1 MDKITFDN
9 YKILPSKDKLQY
21 IIDAL
26 ELENKLVYGK
36 VEKVEKKEEHR
47 LSIIPYDANGKQG
60 DIFLDYSKFEILGLN
75 VPDSIDENDYVEGIL
90 DSDERE
96 PYIRIIRKMDSFE
109 EFRKKLLYR
118 LNEKWQ
124 KEGFVLSDSDIAR
137 YDGEIAFDEW
147 VSDKVKAM
155 IEEKYKTFLFEKYK
169 TFLHNKMKQQEQEF
183 SSLKEKK
190 DGLIGNV
197 ELWENIKKEKNKE
210 LESLQTELK
219 SLQERKQ
226 KEQREL
232 NSLQKEKEEIE
243 YYKKLGIISNNIELL
258 ENKTKY
264 CNGFKQLVEDVWEY
278 LCQKKN
284 LYYEKFTVRYF
295 MNALRTQQL
304 TILWGRPGTGK
315 TSLPRAVAE
324 AIQAECVC
332 VQVQSNWTDN
342 QDLLGFYNIVDK
354 RYVSTQFLDALVDA
368 SNHPEQ
374 MYIILLDEMNLSN
387 VEYYFSEM
395 LNVFTWDKPYT
406 LHLYSKR
413 LMENAN
419 KDLKEAKTQE
429 EQEKEVSKL
438 AAILENM
445 CIYPP
450 EFTIP
455 KNVRFVGTLNTDA
468 TTKTIS
474 PKVIDRSCLIEL
486 QTILDVSDEKKEE
499 SLPKELA
506 LDGDKVVVKA
516 DKFEIKKS
524 SDANKEFK
532 QIIQQIRKTLSKAD
546 ISVSNRIDLY
556 IDQWTG
562 WNDDSCVELDEIVL
576 EKILPLIDIE
586 DSQENRNVIKELKE
600 EILEVHNCTN
610 SLIKIEKMEKQI
622 NHNNRILYWEN

>member
-1 MDKITFDN
+1 
-9 YKILPSKDKLQY
+9 
-21 IIDAL
+21 
-26 ELENKLVYGK
+26 
-36 VEKVEKKEEHR
+36 
-47 LSIIPYDANGKQG
+47 
-60 DIFLDYSKFEILGLN
+60 
-75 VPDSIDENDYVEGIL
+75 
-90 DSDERE
+90 
-96 PYIRIIRKMDSFE
+96 
-109 EFRKKLLYR
+109 
-118 LNEKWQ
+118 
-124 KEGFVLSDSDIAR
+124 
-137 YDGEIAFDEW
+137 
-147 VSDKVKAM
+147 
-155 IEEKYKTFLFEKYK
+155 
-169 TFLHNKMKQQEQEF
+169 
-183 SSLKEKK
+183 
-190 DGLIGNV
+190 
-197 ELWENIKKEKNKE
+197 
-210 LESLQTELK
+210 
-219 SLQERKQ
+219 
-226 KEQREL
+226 
-232 NSLQKEKEEIE
+232 
-243 YYKKLGIISNNIELL
+243 
-258 ENKTKY
+258 
-264 CNGFKQLVEDVWEY
+264 
-278 LCQKKN
+278 
-284 LYYEKFTVRYF
+284 